1 MAPQGLR
8 NSLIQPFDNA
18 PIQPFIT
25 SPIQSLMNMI
35 RIGTRGSRL
44 ALWQA
49 HFVQAEL
56 KKHGIESELDI
67 IKTQGDRVQHL
78 GFDKL
83 EGKGF
88 FTKEIED
95 ALLEG
100 RIDCAVHSLKD
111 LPTSQP
117 EGLVLAALSYRAS
130 VEDTILVHPSRVVNG
145 QPFGLGPNAT
155 IGTSSNRR
163 KAILRDLHPGLVS
176 VDIRGNVPTR
186 MKKALSGELDA
197 VVLAAAGLER
207 LEMDLSGLHV
217 IKASPREFVPAPGQ
231 GVMAV
236 QTRAEDIEMRKKMSL
251 LHHPVVGECTNVE
264 RSVLSLMEGGCSMPL
279 GVYCEKDQIG
289 SYHVWAAFAPTASDP
304 LRRVQ
309 VSHSTRSGL
318 AEAVVE
324 RLLNG

>member
-1 MAPQGLR
+1 MK
-8 NSLIQPFDNA
+8 
-18 PIQPFIT
+18 
-25 SPIQSLMNMI
+25 
-35 RIGTRGSRL
+35 IGTRGSRL

-56 KKHGIESELDI
+56 RKHGIESELEI

-95 ALLEG
+95 ALLAG
-100 RIDCAVHSLKD
+100 QIDCAVHSLKD
-111 LPTSQP
+111 LPTNQP

-130 VEDTILVHPSRVVNG
+130 VEDVILVHQDRVVKG
-145 QPFGLGPNAT
+145 KPFQLGDGAT

-163 KAILRDLHPGLVS
+163 KAILHDLHSGLIP

-186 MKKALSGELDA
+186 MQKAVTGELDA

-207 LEMDLSGLHV
+207 LEMDFTGLAV
-217 IKASPREFVPAPGQ
+217 IRPSPREFVPAPGQ

-236 QTRAEDIEMRKKMSL
+236 QTREEDIEMRKKLSL

-264 RSVLSLMEGGCSMPL
+264 RSVLNLMQGGCSMPL
-279 GVYCEKDQIG
+279 GVYCEKDQLG
-289 SYHVWAAFAPTASDP
+289 NFHVWAAYAPSASDP
-304 LRRVQ
+304 LVRVQ
-309 VSHSTRSGL
+309 VSQSTRAGL
-318 AEAVVE
+318 PDRVVE
-324 RLLNG
+324 DLLTAKV

>member
-1 MAPQGLR
+1 M
-8 NSLIQPFDNA
+8 
-18 PIQPFIT
+18 IT
-25 SPIQSLMNMI
+25 
-35 RIGTRGSRL
+35 IGTRGSRL

-56 KKHGIESELDI
+56 EKHGLESRLEV

-78 GFDKL
+78 SFDKL

-95 ALLEG
+95 ALLAG
-100 RIDCAVHSLKD
+100 QIDCAVHSLKD
-111 LPTSQP
+111 LPTNQP

-130 VEDTILVHPSRVVNG
+130 VGDTVLVHPDRVVKG
-145 QPFGLGPNAT
+145 KPFGLGDNAT

-163 KAILRDLHPGLVS
+163 KAILRDLHPGLLT

-207 LEMDLSGLHV
+207 LDLDLSGLHV
-217 IKASPREFVPAPGQ
+217 IRPSPREFVPAPGQ

-236 QTRAEDIEMRKKMSL
+236 QTRAEDIDMRKKLSL

-264 RSVLSLMEGGCSMPL
+264 RTVLNLMEGGCSMPL
-279 GVYCEKDQIG
+279 GVYCEKDQLG
-289 SYHVWAAFAPTASDP
+289 NYHVWAAYAETADRP

-309 VSHSTRSGL
+309 VSQSTRAGL
-318 AEAVVE
+318 PEAVVE
-324 RLLNG
+324 ALLSAPVA

>member
-1 MAPQGLR
+1 
-8 NSLIQPFDNA
+8 
-18 PIQPFIT
+18 
-25 SPIQSLMNMI
+25 MI

-49 HFVQAEL
+49 HFVQREL
-56 KKHGIESELDI
+56 DRHGIASELEI

-100 RIDCAVHSLKD
+100 RVDCAVHSLKD
-111 LPTSQP
+111 LPTNQP
-117 EGLVLAALSYRAS
+117 EGLVLAALSYRAA
-130 VEDTILVHPSRVVNG
+130 VEDVILIHRDRATPG
-145 QPFGLGPNAT
+145 APLQLPDGAT

-163 KAILRDLHPGLVS
+163 KAILRDLHPGLKP

-207 LEMDLSGLHV
+207 LELDLSELV
-217 IKASPREFVPAPGQ
+217 VVRCSPREFVPAPGQ

-236 QTRAEDIEMRKKMSL
+236 QTREADIEIRKQMSL
-251 LHHPVVGECTNVE
+251 LHHPIVGECTNVE
-264 RSVLSLMEGGCSMPL
+264 RTVLNQMEGGCSMPL
-279 GVYCEKDQIG
+279 GVYCEKDQLG
-289 SYHVWAAFAPTASDP
+289 NYHVWATYAPRVDGV

-309 VSHSTRSGL
+309 ISQSTRAGL
-318 AEAVVE
+318 PERVVE
-324 RLLNG
+324 ALLSEPAI

>member
-1 MAPQGLR
+1 
-8 NSLIQPFDNA
+8 
-18 PIQPFIT
+18 
-25 SPIQSLMNMI
+25 MI

-56 KKHGIESELDI
+56 RKHGLESELEV
-67 IKTQGDRVQHL
+67 IKTQGDRIQHL

-111 LPTSQP
+111 LPTNAP
-117 EGLVLAALSYRAS
+117 DGLVLAALSYRAS
-130 VEDTILVHPSRVVNG
+130 VEDVVLIHRDRVVKG
-145 QPFGLGPNAT
+145 QPLWLGDGAT

-163 KAILRDLHPGLVS
+163 KAILKDLHPGLET

-207 LEMDLSGLHV
+207 LELDLSELEV
-217 IKASPREFVPAPGQ
+217 IRPSPREFVPAPGQ

-236 QTRAEDIEMRKKMSL
+236 QTREEDIEMRKKLSL

-264 RSVLSLMEGGCSMPL
+264 RKVLNLMEGGCSMPL
-279 GVYCEKDQIG
+279 GVYCEKDQLG
-289 SYHVWAAFAPTASDP
+289 NFHVWAAYAPDATAP

-309 VSHSTRSGL
+309 LSQSTRAGL
-318 AEAVVE
+318 PEAVVE
-324 RLLNG
+324 QLLNA

>member
-1 MAPQGLR
+1 MK
-8 NSLIQPFDNA
+8 
-18 PIQPFIT
+18 
-25 SPIQSLMNMI
+25 
-35 RIGTRGSRL
+35 IGTRGSRL

-56 KKHGIESELDI
+56 RKHGIESELEV

-95 ALLEG
+95 ALLAG
-100 RIDCAVHSLKD
+100 HIDCAVHSLKD
-111 LPTSQP
+111 LPTNQP

-130 VEDTILVHPSRVVNG
+130 VEDVILVHQDRVVKG
-145 QPFGLGPNAT
+145 KPFLLGDGAT

-163 KAILRDLHPGLVS
+163 KAILHDLHPGLIP

-186 MKKALSGELDA
+186 MQKAVTGELDA

-207 LEMDLSGLHV
+207 LEMDFTGLAV
-217 IKASPREFVPAPGQ
+217 IRPSPREFVPAPGQ

-236 QTRAEDIEMRKKMSL
+236 QTREDDIEMRKKLSL
-251 LHHPVVGECTNVE
+251 LHHPVVGECTNIE
-264 RSVLSLMEGGCSMPL
+264 RSVLNLMQGGCSMPL
-279 GVYCEKDQIG
+279 GVYCEKDQLG
-289 SYHVWAAFAPTASDP
+289 NFHVWAAFAPSATDP
-304 LRRVQ
+304 LVRVQ
-309 VSHSTRSGL
+309 ISQSTRAGL
-318 AEAVVE
+318 PERVVE
-324 RLLNG
+324 ELLTAKV

>member
-1 MAPQGLR
+1 
-8 NSLIQPFDNA
+8 
-18 PIQPFIT
+18 
-25 SPIQSLMNMI
+25 MI
-35 RIGTRGSRL
+35 IGTRGSDL

-49 HFVQAEL
+49 RYVQAEL
-56 KKHGIESELDI
+56 AKHDIPSELKI

-95 ALLEG
+95 ALLAGE
-100 RIDCAVHSLKD
+100 IDCAVHSLKD

-130 VEDTILVHPSRVVNG
+130 VEDLILVNPRSVTAG
-145 QPFGLGPNAT
+145 KPFSLADGAT

-163 KAILRDLHPGLVS
+163 VAILKDLHPGLTTVP
-176 VDIRGNVPTR
+176 IRGNVPRR
-186 MKKALSGELDA
+186 MNKAVSGELDA

-207 LEMDLSGLHV
+207 IEMDLSQLTV
-217 IKASPREFVPAPGQ
+217 FRPSPREFVPAPGQ

-236 QTRAEDIEMRKKMSL
+236 QTRTDDIERRKKLSL

-264 RSVLSLMEGGCSMPL
+264 RGVLSLMEGGCSMPL
-279 GVYCEKDQIG
+279 GVYCEKDQLG
-289 SYHVWAAFAPTASDP
+289 NYHVWASYAPDLSSP

-309 VSHSTRSGL
+309 VSRSTRAGL
-318 AEAVVE
+318 PEAVVE
-324 RLLNG
+324 ELLNG

>member
-1 MAPQGLR
+1 
-8 NSLIQPFDNA
+8 
-18 PIQPFIT
+18 
-25 SPIQSLMNMI
+25 MI

-56 KKHGIESELDI
+56 RKHGLDSELEV

-95 ALLEG
+95 ALLAG
-100 RIDCAVHSLKD
+100 QIDCAVHSLKD
-111 LPTSQP
+111 LPTNQP
-117 EGLVLAALSYRAS
+117 DGLVLAALSYRAS
-130 VEDTILVHPSRVVNG
+130 VEDVVLIHRDRVVKG
-145 QPFGLGPNAT
+145 QPFWLGDGAT

-163 KAILRDLHPGLVS
+163 KAILKDLHPGLQP

-186 MKKALSGELDA
+186 MKKALTGELDA

-207 LEMDLSGLHV
+207 LELDLSDLEV
-217 IKASPREFVPAPGQ
+217 IRPSPREFVPAPGQ

-236 QTRAEDIEMRKKMSL
+236 QTREEDIDMRKKLSL

-264 RSVLSLMEGGCSMPL
+264 RTVLNLMQGGCSMPL
-279 GVYCEKDQIG
+279 GVYCEKDQMG
-289 SYHVWAAFAPTASDP
+289 NFHVWAAYAPGAGAH

-309 VSHSTRSGL
+309 LSQSTRAGL
-318 AEAVVE
+318 PEAVVE
-324 RLLNG
+324 QLLSAPTTI

>member
-1 MAPQGLR
+1 M
-8 NSLIQPFDNA
+8 
-18 PIQPFIT
+18 
-25 SPIQSLMNMI
+25 

-56 KKHGIESELDI
+56 RKHGIESELQV

-95 ALLEG
+95 ALLAG
-100 RIDCAVHSLKD
+100 HIDCAVHSLKD
-111 LPTSQP
+111 LPTNQP

-130 VEDTILVHPSRVVNG
+130 VEDVILVHQDRVVKG
-145 QPFGLGPNAT
+145 EPFQLGDGAT
-155 IGTSSNRR
+155 VGTSSNRR
-163 KAILRDLHPGLVS
+163 KAILHDLHPGLIP

-186 MKKALSGELDA
+186 MQKAVTGELDA

-207 LEMDLSGLHV
+207 LGMDFTGLAV
-217 IKASPREFVPAPGQ
+217 IRPSPREFVPAPGQ

-236 QTRAEDIEMRKKMSL
+236 QTREEDIEMRKKLSL

-264 RSVLSLMEGGCSMPL
+264 RSVLNLMQGGCSMPL
-279 GVYCEKDQIG
+279 GVYCEKDQLG
-289 SYHVWAAFAPTASDP
+289 NFHVWAAYAPSATDP
-304 LRRVQ
+304 LLRVQ
-309 VSHSTRSGL
+309 VSQSTRAGL
-318 AEAVVE
+318 PERVVE
-324 RLLNG
+324 ELLTAKV

>member
-1 MAPQGLR
+1 MK
-8 NSLIQPFDNA
+8 SIQ
-18 PIQPFIT
+18 
-25 SPIQSLMNMI
+25 
-35 RIGTRGSRL
+35 IGTRGSRL

-49 HFVQAEL
+49 HFVQREL
-56 KKHGIESELDI
+56 SQHGIASELEI

-111 LPTSQP
+111 LPTNQP

-130 VEDTILVHPSRVVNG
+130 VGDRILVHPDRVVAG
-145 QPFGLGPNAT
+145 KPFGLGDNAT

-163 KAILRDLHPGLVS
+163 KAILKDLHPGLLP

-186 MKKALSGELDA
+186 MKKAVSGELDA

-217 IKASPREFVPAPGQ
+217 IEPSPREFVPAPGQ

-236 QTRAEDIEMRKKMSL
+236 QCRVEDIEMRKKLSL

-264 RSVLSLMEGGCSMPL
+264 RTVLNLMEGGCSMPL

-289 SYHVWAAFAPTASDP
+289 SYHVWAAYAPTADAP

-309 VSHSTRSGL
+309 VSRSTRAGL

-324 RLLNG
+324 ELLSAPSGV

>member
-1 MAPQGLR
+1 M
-8 NSLIQPFDNA
+8 
-18 PIQPFIT
+18 IT
-25 SPIQSLMNMI
+25 
-35 RIGTRGSRL
+35 IGTRGSRL

-49 HFVQAEL
+49 RFVQAEL
-56 KKHGIESELDI
+56 EKHGIESRLEV

-95 ALLEG
+95 ALLAG
-100 RIDCAVHSLKD
+100 HIDCAVHSLKD
-111 LPTSQP
+111 LPTNQP
-117 EGLVLAALSYRAS
+117 EGLVLAALSYRAA
-130 VEDTILVHPSRVVNG
+130 VGDTILVHPDRVVKG
-145 QPFGLGPNAT
+145 KPFGLGDHAT

-163 KAILRDLHPGLVS
+163 KAILRDLHPGLLT

-207 LEMDLSGLHV
+207 LDLDLSELHV
-217 IKASPREFVPAPGQ
+217 IRPSPREFVPAPGQ

-236 QTRAEDIEMRKKMSL
+236 QTREEDIDMRKKLSL

-264 RSVLSLMEGGCSMPL
+264 RTVLNLMQGGCSMPL
-279 GVYCEKDQIG
+279 GVYCEKDQLG
-289 SYHVWAAFAPTASDP
+289 NYHVWAAYAETADRP

-309 VSHSTRSGL
+309 VSQSTRAGL
-318 AEAVVE
+318 PEAVVDA
-324 RLLNG
+324 LLSAPVA

>member
-1 MAPQGLR
+1 MK
-8 NSLIQPFDNA
+8 
-18 PIQPFIT
+18 
-25 SPIQSLMNMI
+25 
-35 RIGTRGSRL
+35 IGTRGSRL

-56 KKHGIESELDI
+56 RKHGIESELEV

-95 ALLEG
+95 ALLAG

-111 LPTSQP
+111 LPTNQP

-130 VEDTILVHPSRVVNG
+130 VEDVILVHQDRAVKGKPFQLGNG
-145 QPFGLGPNAT
+145 AT

-163 KAILRDLHPGLVS
+163 KAILNDLHPELIP

-186 MKKALSGELDA
+186 MQKAVTGELDA

-207 LEMDLSGLHV
+207 LEMDFTGLTV
-217 IKASPREFVPAPGQ
+217 IRPSPREFVPAPGQ

-236 QTRAEDIEMRKKMSL
+236 QAREDDIDMRKKLSL

-264 RSVLSLMEGGCSMPL
+264 RSVLNLMQGGCSMPL
-279 GVYCEKDQIG
+279 GVYCEKDQLG
-289 SYHVWAAFAPTASDP
+289 NYHVWAAYAPSATDP
-304 LRRVQ
+304 LLRVQ
-309 VSHSTRSGL
+309 ISQSTRAGL
-318 AEAVVE
+318 PERVVE
-324 RLLNG
+324 SLLTAKV